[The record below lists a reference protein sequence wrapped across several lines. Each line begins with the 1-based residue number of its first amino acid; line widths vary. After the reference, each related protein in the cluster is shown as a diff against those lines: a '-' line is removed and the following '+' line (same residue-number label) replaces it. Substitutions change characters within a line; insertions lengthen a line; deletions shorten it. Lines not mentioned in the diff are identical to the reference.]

1 MPCSY
6 AMQAL
11 RLIHS
16 LAAFV
21 ALLGLHSGIRSAS
34 AQSTEKR
41 PNIVIILADDL
52 GWTDLG
58 TQGSKYYET
67 PAIDALAAQSRKFQ
81 RHYHSQNCQ
90 PTRAALWS
98 GQYAPRTGIYTVGT
112 LDRGQAED
120 RKMNT
125 PENVTQLPLDRE
137 TIGDSLKSA
146 GYRTGYFGKWHLG
159 QQGGHHPGRRGWDE
173 AITSMGR
180 HFEFVTQ
187 PPTEHARDAYL
198 ADWLTDRACEFIEKS
213 SEKPFFL
220 VLAHFAVH
228 SPLEAKAKKIDH
240 FESKPTSGGH
250 SNPTYAAMIA
260 SLDDSVARVLK
271 KLDEM
276 QAAKDTIVI
285 FTSDNGGVGGY
296 GADARNFTDN
306 APLRSGKG
314 THYEGGL
321 RVPFFVRW
329 PGVVKPG
336 TTSHEPTAHVDLFPT
351 LVEIA
356 GAKLPKQTLDGL
368 SLVPLWRGDET
379 ARLDRDFLFFHLP
392 GYLEGRGTRWR
403 TTPVSTLI
411 GRQWKLLEY
420 LEDGRKELYR
430 IDSDMSEARDVAGS
444 HPQTVKQLADTLN
457 QWRQRTGAAMPTLKT
472 QPKPARN
479 SPAETRS
486 TKTTGA

>member
-1 MPCSY
+1 
-6 AMQAL
+6 MQAL
-11 RLIHS
+11 RLSRIFAGIAIIFGFQADLS
-16 LAAFV
+16 AA
-21 ALLGLHSGIRSAS
+21 SQRSP
-34 AQSTEKR
+34 EKR
-41 PNIVIILADDL
+41 PNILVILADDL

-112 LDRGQAED
+112 LERGNAED
-120 RKMNT
+120 RKMTT

-137 TIGDSLKSA
+137 TVGDVLKSA
-146 GYRTGYFGKWHLG
+146 GYRTGYYGKWHLG
-159 QQGGHHPGRRGWDE
+159 QQGAHHPARRGWDE

-187 PPTEHARDAYL
+187 PPTEHADNAYL
-198 ADWLTDRACEFIEKS
+198 ADWLTDRACEFLDKPS
-213 SEKPFFL
+213 DQPFFL

-228 SPLEAKAKKIDH
+228 SPLEAKAGKIKH
-240 FESKPTSGGH
+240 FEGKPAAGGH

-260 SLDDSVARVLK
+260 SLDESVGRVLK
-271 KLDEM
+271 KLDDSK
-276 QAAKDTIVI
+276 AAENTIVI

-306 APLRSGKG
+306 SPLRNGKG

-336 TTSHEPTAHVDLFPT
+336 TISHEPTAHVDLFPT

-356 GAKLPKQTLDGL
+356 GAKRPKQTLDGL
-368 SLVPLWRGDET
+368 SLVPLWRGDDS
-379 ARLDRDFLFFHLP
+379 ARLSREYLFFHLP

-411 GRQWKLLEY
+411 GREWKLLEY
-420 LEDGRKELYR
+420 LEDGRRELYR
-430 IDSDMSEARDVAGS
+430 IDADISEARDVAAS
-444 HPQTVKQLADTLN
+444 NPQTVRELAATLN
-457 QWRQRTGAAMPTLKT
+457 RWRQETGAAMPK
-472 QPKPARN
+472 PKMPPKAAQTAK
-479 SPAETRS
+479 PEPRS
-486 TKTTGA
+486 SSKTTD